1 MLSTKSIILLPTPR
15 RRAQLMS
22 FWLVISIFSGLVFG
36 VLLSQLV
43 APRWSGL
50 GLIVALGL
58 ALPGYLRPEVASI
71 PYGVWNRLAR
81 YYMRGARVLL
91 KGICFYIIFASVA
104 HIGSRLMLTRPSA
117 TKSLWVARGTRPA
130 SSYCFQ
136 YDGKTNRSTQKGWI
150 RTYVSWAVQSG
161 NLWTACLL
169 PFLILLRAV
178 EVEERSVSP
187 TNVYTLF

>member
-1 MLSTKSIILLPTPR
+1 
-15 RRAQLMS
+15 MS
-22 FWLVISIFSGLVFG
+22 FWLVISLLIGIFIGILFSVLVSPA
-36 VLLSQLV
+36 L
-43 APRWSGL
+43 SGL
-50 GLIVALGL
+50 GGIL
-58 ALPGYLRPEVASI
+58 ALVLLLLGILQPQIISVA
-71 PYGVWNRLAR
+71 YDVWNRLAR

-104 HIGSRLMLTRPSA
+104 RIGSRLTLTRPSA
-117 TKSLWVARGTRPA
+117 TKSLWVARGTLPA

-136 YDGKTNRSTQKGWI
+136 YDGKTNRSTQKGWV